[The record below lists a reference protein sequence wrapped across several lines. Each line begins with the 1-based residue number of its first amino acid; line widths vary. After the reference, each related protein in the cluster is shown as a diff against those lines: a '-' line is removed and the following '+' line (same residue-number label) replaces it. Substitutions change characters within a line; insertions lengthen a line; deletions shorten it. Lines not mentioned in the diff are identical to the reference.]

1 MEAVQHEII
10 LDADSQA
17 SAYKAKLANTLHV
30 EISELSFCFFV
41 EITVESTAVSLK
53 TSLPFTAA
61 EKLIFGSF
69 HP

>member
-30 EISELSFCFFV
+30 EISELSFLLFC
-41 EITVESTAVSLK
+41 
-53 TSLPFTAA
+53 
-61 EKLIFGSF
+61 
-69 HP
+69 